1 MVARWDCSRN
11 STARRGWP
19 DLGRR
24 SSGRA
29 GVGRFGSGLEVDYVG
44 DSFLRLGMEGKDQR
58 VPWKSFERGGER
70 RGGRTP
76 WMGERRHG
84 SRSSCWWRPW
94 EEGPWRALE
103 GSREGAELEEA
114 GPAMAG
120 PCQQSRARVERFVA
134 RCCGRALAPWTS
146 GWSAGRGGDPPSIM
160 DPLGEGAPA
169 PGAERTCEK
178 KPARWGRERRAAAP
192 CCCRGAPGRRG
203 CASLGAEH
211 QGGRSPV
218 CW

>member
-1 MVARWDCSRN
+1 
-11 STARRGWP
+11 
-19 DLGRR
+19 
-24 SSGRA
+24 
-29 GVGRFGSGLEVDYVG
+29 VG
-44 DSFLRLGMEGKDQR
+44 DSFLCLGMEGKDQR

-84 SRSSCWWRPW
+84 SRSSCWLRPW

-103 GSREGAELEEA
+103 GSRESTELEGA
-114 GPAMAG
+114 GPAMVG
-120 PCQQSRARVERFVA
+120 PCQQSRARAERFVA
-134 RCCGRALAPWTS
+134 CCCGRAPAPWTP

-169 PGAERTCEK
+169 PGAERTSEK

-203 CASLGAEH
+203 CASLEAEH